1 MNTTY
6 HFLIVDDHP
15 MIINGYKTII
25 TSKFPTAIFHE
36 ATNIEDAIL
45 LCDTVKNID
54 FLLLDYNIG
63 KAYNDLEN
71 GIDLAKYLASK
82 YAPLKT
88 LIITAHE
95 EITIVYNIHKKVRPD
110 ALLIKSDVNAE
121 ELIYAI
127 ESILKG
133 NSYRSNK
140 AQQALVSMNQRTILL
155 QEDNIQILMLLDKG
169 YKVQEIPS
177 LIHKSLSSVQRNIVL
192 LKEVFN
198 VSENNGLLREA
209 KKQGFI

>member
-25 TSKFPTAIFHE
+25 VSKFPTAIFHE
-36 ATNIEDAIL
+36 ATNIEDAIS
-45 LCDTVKNID
+45 LCNTVKNID

-63 KAYNDLEN
+63 KAYNGLEN

-82 YAPLKT
+82 YSPLKT

-121 ELIYAI
+121 ELIHAI
-127 ESILKG
+127 ESTLKG
-133 NSYRSNK
+133 DSYRSNK

>member
-1 MNTTY
+1 MN
-6 HFLIVDDHP
+6 
-15 MIINGYKTII
+15 
-25 TSKFPTAIFHE
+25 KFPTAIFHE
-36 ATNIEDAIL
+36 ATNIEDAIS
-45 LCDTVKNID
+45 LCNTVKNID

-63 KAYNDLEN
+63 KAYKGLEN

-82 YAPLKT
+82 YSPLKT

-121 ELIYAI
+121 ELIHAI
-127 ESILKG
+127 ESTLKG
-133 NSYRSNK
+133 DSYRSNK

>member
-1 MNTTY
+1 MDKQYN
-6 HFLIVDDHP
+6 FLIIDDHP

-25 TSKFPTAIFHE
+25 QSKFASSIFHQ
-36 ATNIEDAIL
+36 ASNIEDAIEVSNS
-45 LCDTVKNID
+45 VKNID

-63 KAYNDLEN
+63 KPYNDIEN
-71 GIDLAKYLASK
+71 GIDLAKYLGRK
-82 YAPLKT
+82 YNSLKI

-95 EITIVYNIHKKVRPD
+95 EIAIVYNIHKKVHPN

-121 ELIYAI
+121 ELLLAI
-127 ESILKG
+127 ESTLKDE
-133 NSYRSNK
+133 NYRSNK
-140 AQQALVSMNQRTILL
+140 AQQALISMNQRTALL

-169 YKVQEIPS
+169 YKIQEIPA

>member
-1 MNTTY
+1 MTTSY
-6 HFLIVDDHP
+6 NFLIVDDHP

-25 TSKFPTAIFHE
+25 QSKFPSSVFYE
-36 ATNIEDAIL
+36 ATSIEDTIALSNEI
-45 LCDTVKNID
+45 KKID

-63 KAYNDLEN
+63 KSFNDLEN
-71 GIDLAKYLASK
+71 GIDLAKYLSHQ
-82 YAPLKT
+82 YENLRT

-95 EITIVYNIHKKVRPD
+95 EITIVYNIHKKVRPN
-110 ALLIKSDVNAE
+110 ALLIKSDVTME
-121 ELIYAI
+121 ELIFAI
-127 ESILKG
+127 ESTLKG
-133 NSYRSNK
+133 DTYRSNK

-169 YKVQEIPS
+169 YKVQEIPP

-198 VSENNGLLREA
+198 VTENNGLLREA

>member
-1 MNTTY
+1 MEIIY
-6 HFLIVDDHP
+6 HFLIIDDHP

-25 TSKFPTAIFHE
+25 QSKFPDAVFHE
-36 ATNIEDAIL
+36 ASNIDDAISL
-45 LCDTVKNID
+45 SNSVKNID

-63 KAYNDLEN
+63 KPSNDIEN

-82 YAPLKT
+82 YTSLKT

-95 EITIVYNIHKKVRPD
+95 EIAIVYNIHKKVRPN

-121 ELIYAI
+121 ELLFAI
-127 ESILKG
+127 DNTLKG
-133 NSYRSNK
+133 EIYRSNK
-140 AQQALVSMNQRTILL
+140 AQQALISMNQRTVLL

-209 KKQGFI
+209 KRQGFI

>member
-1 MNTTY
+1 MDKPY
-6 HFLIVDDHP
+6 SFLIIDDHP

-25 TSKFPTAIFHE
+25 QSKFTSAIFHE
-36 ATNIEDAIL
+36 ASNIEDAIEISN
-45 LCDTVKNID
+45 TVKNID

-63 KAYNDLEN
+63 KPHNDIEN
-71 GIDLAKYLASK
+71 GIDLAKYLSSK
-82 YAPLKT
+82 YSPVKT
-88 LIITAHE
+88 IIITAHE
-95 EITIVYNIHKKVRPD
+95 EIAIVYNIHKKVRPN
-110 ALLIKSDVNAE
+110 ALLIKSDVNAQ
-121 ELIYAI
+121 ELILAI
-127 ESILKG
+127 ENTLKDEI
-133 NSYRSNK
+133 YRSNK
-140 AQQALVSMNQRTILL
+140 AQQALISMNQRTVLL